1 MLEMLRKE
9 REEQLR
15 TLAIYLIEQEEVE
28 ETEAYFLPYLE
39 RKTIPISSIYKE
51 INEKILEKLIY

>member
-9 REEQLR
+9 RGEQLR
-15 TLAIYLIEQEEVE
+15 TLAIYLIVREEVE

-39 RKTIPISSIYKE
+39 RNKIPISSIYKL
-51 INEKILEKLIY
+51 IKWKILEKLIY